1 MSSVDASATD
11 TPLPLTIGET
21 STISDLNHNSQTI
34 ELQHS
39 YNDPVVFAQPL
50 SYNGSDPAT
59 ICIEDIQ
66 SDSFTASIQEPNYED
81 GWHTEE
87 SFNYFVLE
95 AGTWQLDD
103 GTLLEVGTT
112 DTNLLASEGWET
124 VNFTHEFAEAP
135 VVFSQVQTKTG
146 SDFVRTRQ
154 KEASASG
161 FQLTLE
167 EEEARENSGHTTESL
182 GWSAI
187 SSGEGEWNGH
197 TYQVGQTANR
207 VTEDWHQIDFSA
219 NFSEAPQFL
228 SSMGTYD
235 GSNPAGLRYHNIGN
249 DTVQVKLEEDTSADQ
264 ETKHTTEA
272 VNFLAMD
279 DSSSLTAIPTDGG
292 KVDTGITAGV
302 SDTVSGDPIS
312 RGEPAAD
319 TSVKSPPF
327 EPGAWDQSWGAGQG
341 LAPQNWF
348 WEEVPAYQEKK
359 ETINR
364 VAAEHEA
371 EGVVPTTGL
380 QLWKSTF
387 KESQP
392 GGKFADK
399 EGHEAWVE
407 WIEARP
413 ELLGVNKNGENL
425 GWGYVSPLVPL
436 DPKDFPEDFE
446 GKSAYYA
453 DWQAERLGRLAAFT
467 GINGFSFSDF
477 FDSHPGSGVANYFNA
492 RIIEDFESRMD
503 VTLSSGTLTEQ
514 ADEIRSQHYQEWI
527 DYFVDRWAYNWEAL
541 TREIGEHTDE
551 EPWLVS
557 QTSFAPA
564 AMRRKGAVDARAIM
578 QNVSPDNIL
587 FNVQTVLPFMMR
599 QLSVPESRESA
610 MLGLYA
616 AREPSGRYGHMIMS
630 SEDRYWNAVDELWP
644 NLSEEAQEELGW
656 KRLKRTWLESGLT
669 HVATRQGDVRRATES
684 WTRSYHDQGKTKEPW
699 VELLRDIVPT
709 RPFGPAL
716 YYSVPI
722 ERAVEANAGADS
734 NQITS
739 SYLGQHLQPVTD
751 LKEAGVPFN
760 YYVSDAALNEL
771 QDDFQPSAWIVPD
784 RYQGGEDL
792 LPEKERAALEKTA
805 PILSE
810 EEAKTFD
817 YPLSFSTGQEGR
829 TITGFGFYDQN
840 DRLIVVAS
848 DRIQFDESNSNLGKV
863 KATINLDLPDGKY
876 TARELLTGQET
887 DFNVA
892 SGSGEFNA
900 TIKRWDTK
908 VFAITP
914 VSG

>member
-1 MSSVDASATD
+1 M
-11 TPLPLTIGET
+11 
-21 STISDLNHNSQTI
+21 
-34 ELQHS
+34 
-39 YNDPVVFAQPL
+39 
-50 SYNGSDPAT
+50 
-59 ICIEDIQ
+59 
-66 SDSFTASIQEPNYED
+66 
-81 GWHTEE
+81 
-87 SFNYFVLE
+87 
-95 AGTWQLDD
+95 
-103 GTLLEVGTT
+103 
-112 DTNLLASEGWET
+112 
-124 VNFTHEFAEAP
+124 
-135 VVFSQVQTKTG
+135 
-146 SDFVRTRQ
+146 RTRQ
-154 KEASASG
+154 KETSASD

-167 EEEARENSGHTTESL
+167 EKARENSSHTTKSL
-182 GWSAI
+182 GWLAI
-187 SSGEGEWNGH
+187 SSGEGEWNGNI
-197 TYQVGQTANR
+197 YQVRQTANR

-219 NFSEAPQFL
+219 KFSEAPQFL

-327 EPGAWDQSWGAGQG
+327 QTDAWDQSWGAGQE
-341 LAPQNWF
+341 LAPQLWF

-380 QLWKSTF
+380 QLWTNTF

-399 EGHEAWVE
+399 EGHEAWVK
-407 WIEARP
+407 WIEARS
-413 ELLGVNKNGENL
+413 ELLGVNKNGDNF

-446 GKSAYYA
+446 GEVAYYA
-453 DWQAERLGRLAAFT
+453 DWQAERLGRLAAFA
-467 GINGFSFSDF
+467 GIDGFGFSDF
-477 FDSHPGSGVANYFNA
+477 FDSHPHSGIANYFNA

-503 VTLSSGTLTEQ
+503 ITLSSGTLTEQ

-541 TREIGEHTDE
+541 VREISEHTGE
-551 EPWLVS
+551 EPWLVN
-557 QTSFAPA
+557 QTSFTPA
-564 AMRRKGAVDARAIM
+564 TMRRKGAVDARAIM
-578 QNVSPDNIL
+578 EDVSPDNLL
-587 FNVQTVLPFMMR
+587 FLVQSIQGFMIKELP
-599 QLSVPESRESA
+599 LPESIESVNI
-610 MLGLYA
+610 GLFA
-616 AREPSGRYGHMIMS
+616 AREPEARYGQIITS
-630 SEDRYWNAVDELWP
+630 SESRYWDTVDKLWSG
-644 NLSEEAQEELGW
+644 LTEEAREELGW

-669 HVATRQGDVRRATES
+669 HVATRQGDVRRAAET
-684 WTRSYHDQGKTKEPW
+684 WQRSYHDNGETKESW
-699 VELLRDIVPT
+699 VNLLRDIEPT
-709 RPFGPAL
+709 RPFGPAV

-722 ERAVEANAGADS
+722 ERAVEKRAGADS
-734 NQITS
+734 NQLTS
-739 SYLGQHLQPVTD
+739 SYLGEHLQPVTD
-751 LKEAGVPFN
+751 IKEAGVPFN

-784 RYQGGEDL
+784 RYQGGEDI
-792 LPEKERAALEKTA
+792 LPETERAALEEIA
-805 PILSE
+805 PRLSE

-817 YPLSFSTGQEGR
+817 HPLSFSTSQKGR

-848 DRIQFDESNSNLGKV
+848 DRIQFDESNSNLGSV
-863 KATINLDLPDGKY
+863 KATINLDLPEGKY
-876 TARELLTGQET
+876 TARELLTSQEM
-887 DFNVA
+887 DFDVA
-892 SGSGEFNA
+892 SGSGEFHA
-900 TIKRWDTK
+900 TIGRWDTK

-914 VSG
+914 VSD